1 MVSFLLWREEFTVAT
16 IITIATTESLHD
28 RHFIQS
34 VGGIPWDVGGRVN
47 PAFIVRETQVSI
59 PALSLNLLSFCFLPG
74 EAETRP

>member
-1 MVSFLLWREEFTVAT
+1 MKIGFPPSPPQTKQEKRSGSA
-16 IITIATTESLHD
+16 
-28 RHFIQS
+28 QS

-74 EAETRP
+74 EAETRS